1 MEAPANRLV
10 GVPPSSANREQ
21 NTFRGARWSLPD
33 RRSRGHVTCAS
44 RCVHGAAATR
54 RQEGYL
60 DVPGK
65 PRLRQEEGALRG
77 RGPRPAFANARSRA
91 ELAALV
97 SDDPEK
103 LLELSRKYGV
113 KHVFTYDEYDACLA
127 SGAVD
132 AVYIALPNHMH
143 CGVHGPRGA
152 KGHPRPL

>member
-1 MEAPANRLV
+1 MSPA
-10 GVPPSSANREQ
+10 
-21 NTFRGARWSLPD
+21 
-33 RRSRGHVTCAS
+33 SRGSGKKRVRYAVVGLGHIAQ
-44 RCVHGAAATR
+44 AAV
-54 RQEGYL
+54 L
-60 DVPGK
+60 
-65 PRLRQEEGALRG
+65 
-77 RGPRPAFANARSRA
+77 PAFANARSRA